1 MKKVLLGAATAL
13 YFYGTASVHANN
25 IQVGTVV
32 LQNQDVSAGAN
43 NVANFTEAK
52 FDLSWENAWRRN
64 TGPANWDAAWVFVK
78 YRIGTGNYFHARV
91 SPNAAHHSY
100 DAATSSH
107 AITIQPS
114 ADSLGVFVYL
124 SNTGTASTLDI
135 KDLTLRWLYRT
146 NGLAPVGDNDQVTV
160 QVFAVEMVFVPQG
173 SFYLGDGNR
182 TTTNISTNAFRMSGN
197 ASVVDRNDAF
207 LITSEGAINFSDNAA
222 TGNVWDPTSGSATA
236 GWQAYTLPAG
246 YPKGFQAFYCMKY
259 DVTTRQYVD
268 FFNTLPMTGS
278 ARGNRRVAP
287 SNTFNNR
294 TRFSWNGVATS
305 DATVGVSG
313 TNSHG
318 WVGVQHISVEDALS
332 YMDWAALRPMTE
344 LEFEKACRG
353 NDATFG
359 PLYPIPFE
367 YAWGNATIHAS
378 SIPTTA
384 TSAWTATHVASIG
397 NAAETVTTAYHTS
410 TNNWYCNYG
419 FGITTASD
427 ILRGPVRAG
436 FFSSKNPFPA
446 ADPRRTAG
454 ATYYGIQEMSG
465 NLLKLVIS
473 TAVLNTSSDVRM
485 KPSSYTGQHGDGE
498 LDLTTG
504 RFNQSNWTYPQQ
516 GGQNTTGAGGGM
528 NPMLKGGFWR
538 TTSTNNLSVSF
549 RPPATY
555 SVANTTS
562 TAQIISNNCGMA
574 TTGSILLT
582 FTTKPAIAETS
593 SNFLGIRAVRTAP

>member
-1 MKKVLLGAATAL
+1 MKKVLLGAIAAL
-13 YFYGTASVHANN
+13 YFYGTASLHANN

-32 LQNQDVSAGAN
+32 LQNQNVTAGAN

-64 TGPANWDAAWVFVK
+64 TGPSNWDAAWVFVK
-78 YRIGTGNYFHARV
+78 YRIGTGNYFHARL
-91 SPNAAHHSY
+91 SPTAAHHSF

-114 ADSLGVFVYL
+114 TDSLGVFIYL
-124 SNTGTASTLDI
+124 ANTGTADTLDI

-146 NGLAPVGDNDQVTV
+146 NVLAPVSDNDQVTV
-160 QVFAVEMVFVPQG
+160 QVFAVEMVYVPQG
-173 SFYLGDGNR
+173 SFYIGDGNR
-182 TTTNISTNAFRMSGN
+182 TTTNISANAFRKSNNG
-197 ASVVDRNDAF
+197 SVVDRFDAF
-207 LITSEGAINFSDNAA
+207 LVTSEAAINFADNSA
-222 TGNVWDPTSGSATA
+222 TGNVWDPTSGGAA
-236 GWQAYTLPAG
+236 VGWQAYTLPAD
-246 YPKGFQAFYCMKY
+246 YPKGFQGFYCMKY

-268 FFNTLPMTGS
+268 FFNTLPMTGN
-278 ARGNRRVAP
+278 ARANRRVAP
-287 SNTFNNR
+287 ANTLNNR
-294 TRFSWNGVATS
+294 TRFSWVTPATN
-305 DATVGVSG
+305 DATIATNV
-313 TNSHG
+313 NSHG

-367 YAWGNATIHAS
+367 YAWGNATLHLAS
-378 SIPTTA
+378 VPQTA
-384 TSAWTATHVASIG
+384 TSAWTGTHVGSAGTSS
-397 NAAETVTTAYHTS
+397 ETVTTAYHTGAS
-410 TNNWYCNYG
+410 NWYCNYG
-419 FGITTASD
+419 YGVTAASD
-427 ILRGPVRAG
+427 VLRGPVRAG

-473 TAVLNTSSDVRM
+473 TAILNTSSDTRM

-528 NPMLKGGFWR
+528 NPILKGGYWR
-538 TTSTNNLSVSF
+538 TTTTNTMSVSY
-549 RPPATY
+549 RPPVTY

-562 TAQIISNNCGMA
+562 ATQITSNNSGMTPSG
-574 TTGSILLT
+574 TTTLT
-582 FTTKPAIAETS
+582 FATKPAVTETS
-593 SNFLGIRAVRTAP
+593 NLMGIRAVRTAP